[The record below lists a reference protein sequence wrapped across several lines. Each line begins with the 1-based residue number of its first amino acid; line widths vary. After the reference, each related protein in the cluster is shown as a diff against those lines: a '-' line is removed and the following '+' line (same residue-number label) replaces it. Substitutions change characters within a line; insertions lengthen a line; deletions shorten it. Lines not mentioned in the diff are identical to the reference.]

1 MSVTEVLVSHTNV
14 SIATWPTDELPLAT
28 STGPIPLTHT
38 RGSRDPNVRRS
49 QVCQLYTSTMEDIAQ
64 AIGRVKADAHDRPA
78 AIPRTALTAS
88 VRSSVYQVNEI
99 LRYGPMVGGAE
110 LAWKVALH
118 LASCTIAA
126 NYSDLDFTGQEQ
138 HCDKHH
144 DRLDRRLSSICDL
157 QQKCGKVYWLSAER
171 LDEVERLKHEADAP
185 YRYPLTTAV
194 LARFV

>member
-1 MSVTEVLVSHTNV
+1 MSATEVLVSHTNV

-88 VRSSVYQVNEI
+88 VRSSVYVSINSTTRRRYEPLLTSVFRQLPSERDI
-99 LRYGPMVGGAE
+99 TLRPNGRWCRIGLE
-110 LAWKVALH
+110 
-118 LASCTIAA
+118 SCTA
-126 NYSDLDFTGQEQ
+126 SRVLH
-138 HCDKHH
+138 HCCQLQRP
-144 DRLDRRLSSICDL
+144 RL
-157 QQKCGKVYWLSAER
+157 
-171 LDEVERLKHEADAP
+171 
-185 YRYPLTTAV
+185 YRAGTT
-194 LARFV
+194 LRQTS